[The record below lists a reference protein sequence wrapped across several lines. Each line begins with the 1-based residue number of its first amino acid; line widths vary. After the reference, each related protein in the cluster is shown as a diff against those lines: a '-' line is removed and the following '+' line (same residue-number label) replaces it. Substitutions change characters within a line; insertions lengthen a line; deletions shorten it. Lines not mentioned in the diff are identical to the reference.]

1 MIRRQGLEYPS
12 SMRAL
17 LAAIVAA
24 LILAPVAS
32 AEFGPPLA
40 SVPSTLRTIP
50 VVVLKNAEDRSPSS
64 CSVHARRSPGAV
76 GKVERKL
83 APVACE
89 QPPRPKLLDTAFG
102 FFFGHSH

>member
-1 MIRRQGLEYPS
+1 
-12 SMRAL
+12 MRFL
-17 LAAIVAA
+17 VAA
-24 LILAPVAS
+24 AVLAFAFAPVAG

-40 SVPSTLRTIP
+40 SVRSTLKTLPI
-50 VVVLKNAEDRSPSS
+50 VYLKTAEDRAPSS

-89 QPPRPKLLDTAFG
+89 QPPRPKLVDTAFG
-102 FFFGHSH
+102 YFFGR

>member
-1 MIRRQGLEYPS
+1 
-12 SMRAL
+12 MRFL
-17 LAAIVAA
+17 VAA
-24 LILAPVAS
+24 AVLALALAPAAA

-40 SVPSTLRTIP
+40 SVPSTLKTLP
-50 VVVLKNAEDRSPSS
+50 VVVLKTAEDRSPSS

-89 QPPRPKLLDTAFG
+89 QPPRPKLVDSAYG
-102 FFFGHSH
+102 FFFGH